1 MCFDFPPEH
10 KAPKRYQQ
18 ATKNR
23 IINKNKLIK
32 KYITILT
39 ILFSIFSYS
48 QKENQESTTRKFIE
62 KAQFKRINKD
72 WSTIAEFKSGIGEYV
87 NFYPIEVID
96 LKSNEKVNALQLDMF
111 IKNPDTFKTVWVGI
125 DEVEEFI
132 TFVEKNVIPNLNLKF
147 KDKSTE
153 FIFTAKEMTF
163 SYFVYEKDKKITIK
177 LNSYDNPEILNYT
190 FWTETQVDK
199 IPKLLEVLKKMVMF

>member
-1 MCFDFPPEH
+1 M
-10 KAPKRYQQ
+10 
-18 ATKNR
+18 
-23 IINKNKLIK
+23 K
-32 KYITILT
+32 KHITILT

-199 IPKLLEVLKKMVMF
+199 IPKLLEVLKKIK